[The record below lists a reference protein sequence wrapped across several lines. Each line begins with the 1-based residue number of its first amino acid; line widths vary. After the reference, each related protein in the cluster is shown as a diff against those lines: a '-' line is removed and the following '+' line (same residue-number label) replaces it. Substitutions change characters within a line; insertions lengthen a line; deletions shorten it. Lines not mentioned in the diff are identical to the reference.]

1 MRIISDEGKSLGCK
15 EMNEESIGVLS
26 EERLQMLKLISKEPM
41 YPAQIARKMGM
52 QVQAA
57 YYHIRLLEKA
67 GLAGFVEYEERG
79 GGMAK
84 KFSSVSDSLA
94 IVLNDKGWGEYR
106 EKKEKVPG
114 LLKPFIRN
122 GVFDGRV
129 VLGSPDPHGKYR
141 ARGNELCMVE
151 FSMLLG
157 QYAGFSFP
165 LYSLDT
171 EVNEKDKEGNLV
183 LAGGPKVNTLVAEVN
198 KHLPIRFEERSFD
211 VYSTLSGKKYGENIG
226 LVELVENPFNKK
238 KKVLLLG
245 GLNQNG
251 TRAAVLALVTRMR
264 EIGGGN
270 TYNQDIIAKVVEGFD
285 DNGDGVVDAVEI
297 LE

>member
-1 MRIISDEGKSLGCK
+1 MRLISDEGKSLGCK
-15 EMNEESIGVLS
+15 EMDAESMKVLS
-26 EERLQMLKLISKEPM
+26 AERIEILKMIAKEPM
-41 YPAQIARKMGM
+41 YPAQIAREMGM
-52 QVQAA
+52 QVQAV
-57 YYHIRLLEKA
+57 YYHIKLLEKA
-67 GLAGFVEYEERG
+67 GLAGFVEYEEKG
-79 GGMAK
+79 GAMAK
-84 KFSSVSDSLA
+84 KFGSVADSLA
-94 IVLNDKGWGEYR
+94 IVLDNDGWGEFR
-106 EKKEKVPG
+106 EEKEGVPG

-171 EVNEKDKEGNLV
+171 EVKERDREGNLV

-211 VYSTLSGKKYGENIG
+211 VYSTLSKKKYGENIG
-226 LVELVENPFNKK
+226 LVELVENPFNWKK
-238 KKVLLLG
+238 RVLLLG

-251 TRAAVLALVTRMR
+251 TRAAVLALVKRMR
-264 EIGGGN
+264 EVEKGN
-270 TYNQDIIAKVVEGFD
+270 TYNPDIIAKVVEGFD

>member
-1 MRIISDEGKSLGCK
+1 MRLISDEGKSLECRK
-15 EMNEESIGVLS
+15 INTESVGVLS
-26 EERLQMLKLISKEPM
+26 PERIEILKRIAKEPM
-41 YPAQIARKMGM
+41 YPAQIAREMKM
-52 QVQAA
+52 QVQAV
-57 YYHIRLLEKA
+57 YYHIKLLEKA
-67 GLAGFVEYEERG
+67 GLAGFVEYVEKG
-79 GGMAK
+79 GAMAK
-84 KFSSVSDSLA
+84 KFGSVSDSLA
-94 IVLNDKGWGEYR
+94 IVLDEGGWGEYR
-106 EKKEKVPG
+106 EEKEKVPG

-122 GVFDGRV
+122 GVFDGKI

-171 EVNEKDKEGNLV
+171 EVKEKDKEGNLV

-251 TRAAVLALVTRMR
+251 TRAAVLALVKRMR
-264 EIGGGN
+264 EIEGGN
-270 TYNQDIIAKVVEGFD
+270 TYDSNIIAKVVEGFD